1 MGIVQSLVQTDT
13 EPSTE
18 FFAPS
23 AQIPREISALSS
35 ADARAALAAAEEVD
49 EYRAACER
57 CAQNKA
63 ARRLMD
69 YSTREPPAGTQYA
82 ILRLAEAMP
91 AWLKR
96 TLPHRIGVACL
107 ASSADGGMPHTRHG
121 PVVCIPQYM
130 PLDGPGAQITFNHE
144 MIHVH
149 QRTHTVVWD
158 SLYDRLWQ
166 FKRYEGPVPDELLPR
181 IRLNP
186 DTIMQ
191 PLYVWRGTWVPLPVF
206 TRPEHPVIAAAKVVW
221 YNVRTGE
228 WQQVTPPEFVDEFGV
243 LTDSEAEHPHE
254 LAAYWLSTPACH
266 SCATPMS
273 NARRLL
279 EEAVENL
286 GK

>member
-1 MGIVQSLVQTDT
+1 MGLSYSTPDT
-13 EPSTE
+13 EP
-18 FFAPS
+18 FQPS
-23 AQIPREISALSS
+23 AQIPREISALPI
-35 ADARAALAAAEEVD
+35 ADAREALVAAEEVD

-69 YSTREPPAGTQYA
+69 YSARAPPADLQYNL
-82 ILRLAEAMP
+82 LRLAEGMP

-107 ASSADGGMPHTRHG
+107 ASSADGGMPHTRPG
-121 PVVCIPQYM
+121 PVVCFPQYF
-130 PLDGPGAQITFNHE
+130 PFDGAAAQTTFNHE
-144 MIHVH
+144 MVHIH
-149 QRTHTVVWD
+149 QRAHAAVWD
-158 SLYDRLWQ
+158 SLYYRLWQ
-166 FKRYEGPVPDELLPR
+166 FKRYDGDVPAELLPR
-181 IRLNP
+181 VRLNP

-191 PLYVWRGTWVPLPVF
+191 PLYIWRNTWVPLPVF
-206 TRPEHPVIAAAKVVW
+206 SRPDNPVIGAAKVVW

-228 WQQVTPPEFVDEFGV
+228 WQQATPPEFVDEFGQIS
-243 LTDSEAEHPHE
+243 DAEAEHPHE
-254 LAAYWLSTPACH
+254 LAAYWLSEPIGL
-266 SCATPMS
+266 SPIS